1 MGDVNLDYTVNI
13 FDIVLLVNYI
23 LTIGGG
29 GTGGIT
35 EGGLLFADLNEDNDI
50 NILDVVTMVNYILAN

>member
-1 MGDVNLDYTVNI
+1 M
-13 FDIVLLVNYI
+13 
-23 LTIGGG
+23 G